1 MRRESS
7 STGASAGS
15 RRERSKG
22 PGAHR
27 EAEAPVVVRRS
38 PIQGRGVFATRAIAK
53 GDRIIEYTGERIT
66 HEEAAER
73 YDDERMRRH
82 HTFVF
87 TIDDE
92 LCIDAVKQ
100 GSDARYINHSCAPNA
115 KSVIDRRRIYII
127 ATRDIR
133 AGEEVLYDYWY
144 STDESYTLDDLM
156 RLYPCRCG
164 ASSCRGTLAA
174 VPPRHLATKR
184 RAAGATDAARKRG
197 KRGKRDQRNGS
208 R

>member
-1 MRRESS
+1 MRREPS
-7 STGASAGS
+7 STGSSARS
-15 RRERSKG
+15 RRERSTG
-22 PGAHR
+22 PGGHR
-27 EAEAPVVVRRS
+27 EAETPVVVRRS

-133 AGEEVLYDYWY
+133 DGEEVLYDYWY
-144 STDESYTLDDLM
+144 STDESYTVDDLI

-174 VPPRHLATKR
+174 VPPRHLATR
-184 RAAGATDAARKRG
+184 RAAAATNAARKRSG
-197 KRGKRDQRNGS
+197 RSARNGS

>member
-1 MRRESS
+1 MRRECS
-7 STGASAGS
+7 SAGSSARS
-15 RRERSKG
+15 RRERSTG
-22 PGAHR
+22 PGGHR
-27 EAEAPVVVRRS
+27 EAETPVVVRRS
-38 PIQGRGVFATRAIAK
+38 PIQGRGVFTTRAITK

-92 LCIDAVKQ
+92 LCIDAVEQ

-115 KSVIDRRRIYII
+115 KSVVDRRRIYII

-133 AGEEVLYDYWY
+133 ADEEVLYDYWY
-144 STDESYTLDDLM
+144 STDESYTMDDLL

-164 ASSCRGTLAA
+164 AKACRGTLAA
-174 VPPRHLATKR
+174 VPPRHLEPKAS
-184 RAAGATDAARKRG
+184 AGSARK
-197 KRGKRDQRNGS
+197 RNGS

>member
-1 MRRESS
+1 MRERREPSASAPASS
-7 STGASAGS
+7 RRARSTG
-15 RRERSKG
+15 
-22 PGAHR
+22 PGGHR

-38 PIQGRGVFATRAIAK
+38 PIQGRGVFATRAIRK

-87 TIDDE
+87 TIDDD

-100 GSDARYINHSCAPNA
+100 GSDARYINHSCEPNA

-133 AGEEVLYDYWY
+133 EGDEVLYDYWY
-144 STDESYTLDDLM
+144 STDESYTLGDLI

-164 ASSCRGTLAA
+164 APSCRGTLAA

-184 RAAGATDAARKRG
+184 RAAEAPNGPRK
-197 KRGKRDQRNGS
+197 RNGS